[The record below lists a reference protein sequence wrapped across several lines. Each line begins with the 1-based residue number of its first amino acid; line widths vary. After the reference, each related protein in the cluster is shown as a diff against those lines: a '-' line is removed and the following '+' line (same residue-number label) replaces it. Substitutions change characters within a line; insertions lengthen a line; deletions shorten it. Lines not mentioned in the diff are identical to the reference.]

1 VAVRDYEL
9 TFVLSTTLDEE
20 ASAAAVERVN
30 ELILS
35 GGGSVTEVHAWG
47 KRRLAYPIA
56 HQRDGL
62 YITTRFSL
70 PGGAVSM
77 LDNDLR
83 LNEHILRHLIVRQEE
98 VPIRPVLPQTQTT
111 GAPASASATAPAELS
126 AEPEETEE
134 PTSDEEQP
142 DMGEEFVSDVEE

>member
-1 VAVRDYEL
+1 M
-9 TFVLSTTLDEE
+9 TFVLTTTIDEE
-20 ASAAAVERVN
+20 TSATAVERVN
-30 ELILS
+30 QLILA

-47 KRRLAYPIA
+47 RRRLAYPIA
-56 HQRDGL
+56 HQRDGM

-98 VPIRPVLPQTQTT
+98 VPVRPVVPV
-111 GAPASASATAPAELS
+111 PPPPVSASAAAPAELLVEREEIED
-126 AEPEETEE
+126 AAPAVPEA
-134 PTSDEEQP
+134 DL
-142 DMGEEFVSDVEE
+142 GEDDVSDAEE

>member
-1 VAVRDYEL
+1 MAVRDYEL
-9 TFVLSTTLDEE
+9 TFVLSTTLDED

-30 ELILS
+30 QLIVT

-70 PGGAVSM
+70 PGGAVGM

-83 LNEHILRHLIVRQEE
+83 LNEHILRHLIVRQDE
-98 VPIRPVLPQTQTT
+98 VPIRPVLPQAQGA
-111 GAPASASATAPAELS
+111 GAPASASATSPAELS
-126 AEPEETEE
+126 AEHEEMAE
-134 PTSDEEQP
+134 PTSGDEELDVGDEP
-142 DMGEEFVSDVEE
+142 VSDAEE

>member
-1 VAVRDYEL
+1 MCVSCRPTGLHASRSRRRGRSVHPHPPQARRGLARGKEEGVAVRDYEL
-9 TFVLSTTLDEE
+9 TFVLSTTLDED

-30 ELILS
+30 QLIVT
-35 GGGSVTEVHAWG
+35 GGGSLTEVHAWG

-70 PGGAVSM
+70 PGGAVGM

-83 LNEHILRHLIVRQEE
+83 LNEHILRHLIVRQDE
-98 VPIRPVLPQTQTT
+98 VPIRPVLPQAQ
-111 GAPASASATAPAELS
+111 GA
-126 AEPEETEE
+126 
-134 PTSDEEQP
+134 
-142 DMGEEFVSDVEE
+142 G